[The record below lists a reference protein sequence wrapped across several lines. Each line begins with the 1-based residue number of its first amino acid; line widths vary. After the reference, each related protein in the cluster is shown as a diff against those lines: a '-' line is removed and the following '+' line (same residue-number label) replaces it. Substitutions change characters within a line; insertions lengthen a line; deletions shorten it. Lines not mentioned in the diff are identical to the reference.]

1 MGEFNVNFGH
11 LKGKC
16 RLLSPNAFFKKKQ
29 IRKNRKK
36 KTKGEKERKKKKYS
50 LEKQT
55 ELEEFSKGAIKNANQ
70 LREHETSSIC
80 VHVYDAVVK

>member
-1 MGEFNVNFGH
+1 MSLVVAQ
-11 LKGKC
+11 C
-16 RLLSPNAFFKKKQ
+16 LLRKKKQ

-80 VHVYDAVVK
+80 MHVYDAVVK

>member
-1 MGEFNVNFGH
+1 MGEFNVNFDVGH

-55 ELEEFSKGAIKNANQ
+55 ELEEFSKGAIKNANP
-70 LREHETSSIC
+70 LREHET
-80 VHVYDAVVK
+80 